1 MANKMCF
8 TGSLCLELHF
18 RRVLCLVFK
27 KNTNFFFRILKI
39 KKIWKILAEYY
50 LGKGGNYAL
59 RLILVKMYFF
69 SCSFSNKITEDRLL
83 SILHLK
89 KLRNINV
96 QVKCKKTRVP
106 SGHLHVL

>member
-69 SCSFSNKITEDRLL
+69 FLFFFK
-83 SILHLK
+83 
-89 KLRNINV
+89 
-96 QVKCKKTRVP
+96 
-106 SGHLHVL
+106 